1 MVKKIYPAMTN
12 LAFNYEKPLSFRSW
26 MSSIRSVLREEIM
39 HQVKV
44 IGDTKT
50 YLVGK
55 IICLGR
61 NYLEHIRELGN
72 KVPER
77 AVIFCKPASSLLQ
90 DGGLIKIPEYSND
103 CHHELELALL
113 VGKSGK
119 NIPEESAL
127 SYLSGYAV
135 ALDLTLRDLQSELK
149 NKGLPWEI
157 AKGFDTSCPLSD
169 FIAADRVGNPNK
181 LELCLIVNGEIRQQ
195 GNTAQMMRSVE
206 EIVAEVSTFYTLEPG
221 DIILTGT
228 PAGVSRIISGDHL
241 EGTIEEVGSLQV
253 SVA

>member
-1 MVKKIYPAMTN
+1 
-12 LAFNYEKPLSFRSW
+12 
-26 MSSIRSVLREEIM
+26 M
-39 HQVKV
+39 HQVK
-44 IGDTKT
+44 ITGSTT
-50 YLVGK
+50 NYPVGK

-77 AVIFCKPASSLLQ
+77 AVIFCKPASSLLA
-90 DGGLIKIPEYSND
+90 DGGAIKIPEYSND

-113 VGKSGK
+113 VGKTGK
-119 NIPEESAL
+119 NIPEEKAL
-127 SYLSGYAV
+127 AYLAGYAV

-169 FIAADRVGNPNK
+169 FTAAAAVNNPNK
-181 LELCLIVNGEIRQQ
+181 LELCLKVNCEIRQQ

-206 EIVAEVSTFYTLEPG
+206 EIIAEVSSFYTLEAG

-228 PAGVSRIISGDHL
+228 PAGVSRITSGDQL
-241 EGTIEEVGSLQV
+241 EGTIEGVGSLQV